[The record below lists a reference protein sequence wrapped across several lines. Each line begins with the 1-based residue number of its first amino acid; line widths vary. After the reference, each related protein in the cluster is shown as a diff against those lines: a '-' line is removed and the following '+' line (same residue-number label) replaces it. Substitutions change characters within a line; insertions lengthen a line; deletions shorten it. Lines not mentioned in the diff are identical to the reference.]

1 MNQPRIII
9 PGGTGFLGRHVS
21 AYFAA
26 QNYEVV
32 VLTRSPKPDSLAR
45 QVAWDGET
53 LGTWANEFDGAA
65 AVINLAG
72 RTVNCRYTEK
82 NKREIYDSRLR
93 STAVIGKAIAQ
104 CAVPPPVWINSSSAT
119 IYRYAED
126 RAMDE
131 ATGEIG
137 TGFSVDVCQQ
147 WEKALNEAATPHTR
161 KIALRAAMV
170 FGHGEDGPY
179 AMFHRLVRFG
189 LGGTMGHGRQ
199 YISWIHIADFTR
211 ALAWLIAHD
220 ELAGA
225 INLSSPNP
233 MPSREFMRAFREVCH
248 QPIGLPA
255 TRWMLE
261 LGAFF
266 LRTETELPLKS
277 RRVVPSRLLE
287 SGFVLKF
294 PSLREALQNLIAPT
308 AVV

>member
-1 MNQPRIII
+1 MKPRIII
-9 PGGTGFLGRHVS
+9 PGGAGFLGRHVS

-26 QNYEVV
+26 QGYDIV
-32 VLTRSPKPDSLAR
+32 VLTRSPKPNNTAVR
-45 QVAWDGET
+45 QVAWDGAT
-53 LGTWANEFDGAA
+53 LGAWASEFDGAA

-72 RTVNCRYTEK
+72 RTVNCRYTKK

-93 STAVIGKAIAQ
+93 STAVIGAAIAQ
-104 CAVPPPVWINSSSAT
+104 CAAPPPVWINSSSAT

-131 ATGEIG
+131 DTGEIG

-147 WEKALNEAATPHTR
+147 WERVLAGATTPHTR

-170 FGHGEDGPY
+170 FGHGDDGPY
-179 AMFHRLVRFG
+179 AMFHRLVRWG
-189 LGGTMGHGRQ
+189 LGGTMGSGNQ

-233 MPSREFMRAFREVCH
+233 MPNREFMRAFREVCH

-255 TRWMLE
+255 THWMLE

-277 RRVVPSRLLE
+277 RRVVPRRLLE
-287 SGFVLKF
+287 SGFHFDF
-294 PSLREALQNLIAPT
+294 PTVREALDHLVNGAESE
-308 AVV
+308 

>member
-1 MNQPRIII
+1 MNQLRIII
-9 PGGTGFLGRHVS
+9 PGGTGFLGHHVS

-32 VLTRSPKPDSLAR
+32 VLTRSPKPDSVAR
-45 QVAWDGET
+45 QVAWDGAM
-53 LGTWANEFDGAA
+53 LGSWAQEFDGAV

-72 RTVNCRYTEK
+72 RTVNCRYNEK

-93 STAVIGKAIAQ
+93 STAVIGKAIEQ
-104 CAVPPPVWINSSSAT
+104 CAAPPPVWINSSSAT

-131 ATGEIG
+131 ETGEIG
-137 TGFSVDVCQQ
+137 EGFSVDVCQQ
-147 WEKALNEAATPHTR
+147 WEKALAEATTPHTR

-170 FGHGEDGPY
+170 FGHGDDGPY

-189 LGGTMGHGRQ
+189 LGGTMGSGNQ
-199 YISWIHIADFTR
+199 YISWIHIEDFTR

-220 ELAGA
+220 ELDGA

-233 MPSREFMRAFREVCH
+233 MPNREFMRLFRAACH
-248 QPIGLPA
+248 QPMGLPA

-261 LGAFF
+261 LGAVF

-277 RRVVPSRLLE
+277 RRVIPRRLLE
-287 SGFVLKF
+287 SGFRFEF
-294 PSLREALQNLIAPT
+294 PTVSKALEHLVNE
-308 AVV
+308 

>member
-1 MNQPRIII
+1 MKPRIII

-32 VLTRSPKPDSLAR
+32 VLTRSPKPDSISVR

-53 LGTWANEFDGAA
+53 LGAWASEFDGAA

-72 RTVNCRYTEK
+72 RTVNCRYNEK

-93 STAVIGKAIAQ
+93 STEVIGKAIAQ
-104 CAVPPPVWINSSSAT
+104 CAAPPPVWINSSSAT

-147 WEKALNEAATPHTR
+147 WERVLAEAATPHTR

-170 FGHGEDGPY
+170 FGHGDDGPY

-189 LGGTMGHGRQ
+189 LGGTMGSGRQ

-233 MPSREFMRAFREVCH
+233 MPNREFMRTFREICQ
-248 QPIGLPA
+248 QPIGLLA

-277 RRVVPSRLLE
+277 RRVVPRRLLE

-294 PSLREALQNLIAPT
+294 PELREALQNLIAPA
-308 AVV
+308 AV